1 VRIEDYALIGDLRT
15 AALVGRNGSVDW
27 LCLPRFDSPSCC
39 TALLGDATHGRWLIA
54 PVGGARR
61 VTRRYRPGT
70 LILETDVETDD
81 GAVRLIDFMPPRVG
95 DRPQLIRIVRGLR
108 GRVRMQTEVVLRF
121 GYGSI
126 VPWVRRVPDG
136 IVAQAGPDAVH
147 LATSVPLHG
156 REWTTV
162 GEFDV
167 DAGGSVRFV
176 LGWYPSY
183 AAAGPVEDAD
193 SALARTDGWWREWVG
208 RCTYHGAYG
217 DEVRRSL
224 IVLKALTDAQTG
236 AVLAAPTTSLPEDL
250 GGERNWDYR
259 YMWLRD
265 SVLALNALL
274 AGGYVDEAEA
284 FGRCVFRATAG
295 RPDELQIMYGM
306 AGERRLDEYE
316 LDHLPGYE
324 HSRPVRVGNAAAGQF
339 QLDVYG
345 EVIGALAT
353 VSAHRGALPG
363 ERWRQLRRLLDHLD
377 TVWREPDDGM
387 WEARGPRRHYTQSK
401 LMAWLAYDRAVAMAD
416 RFGLDGP
423 TDRWAATRD
432 EIRTEI
438 LTRAYDGE
446 RGTFTQSYG
455 SAALDAGVLMI
466 PLVGLLP
473 GDDPRVTGT
482 IDAVRAELGH
492 DGLISRYSTDATDDG
507 LSGTEG
513 QFLACSFWLV
523 DALALNGRRD
533 EARALFERLLGLAN
547 DVGLFA
553 EEYDVARGRQ
563 VGNFPQAFTHLALVN
578 AARILSDPAQ
588 RPFEMRGRS

>member
-1 VRIEDYALIGDLRT
+1 MRIEDYALIGDLRT

-295 RPDELQIMYGM
+295 RPDELQIMYGI